1 VQTPTRRELLGGLG
15 AASAA
20 LVAGCAGGPATDDN
34 ETDRSGTGES
44 GSGDPGA
51 GGGST
56 GPVAGQQ
63 FAGECPRYV
72 STDRV
77 ICWDAVGAKD
87 VPGVLEPSGRT
98 LSPGGAIEFTLHNR
112 SDAGLETNLYNWH
125 LHKRVDDRWFQVA
138 PLSWP
143 QPLTTLDPDGSHT
156 WTVSLTADVD
166 PGQPVPRLRTPREI
180 PLVAVGGGDYA
191 FRARGRFTDD
201 EFQTAIGFAATFGVD
216 APQLELTPTNVVGE
230 PEIDGDTLRVDSTRP
245 GPSAE
250 TQPRLYTLER
260 LDPPVVEAE
269 RMIAEEIVRRVPLR
283 DIVAL
288 AERHEVDRVELT
300 EVNGA
305 LPSLVGSVPRPI
317 EYRGSYY
324 EVSSAAQG

>member
-1 VQTPTRRELLGGLG
+1 MQTPTRRELLGGLG
-15 AASAA
+15 AASTA
-20 LVAGCAGGPATDDN
+20 LVAGCAGDPAAGEN
-34 ETDRSGTGES
+34 ETDGSGADGS
-44 GSGDPGA
+44 GSGEPGA
-51 GGGST
+51 GGGT
-56 GPVAGQQ
+56 IGPVASQQ
-63 FAGECPRYV
+63 FAGECPEYV

-87 VPGVLEPSGRT
+87 VPGVLEPTGRT
-98 LSPGGAIEFTLHNR
+98 LSPGGAIEFTLSNR

-143 QPLTTLDPDGSHT
+143 QPLTTIDPGGSHT
-156 WTVSLTADVD
+156 WTVSLAADVD
-166 PGQPVPRLRTPREI
+166 PGQPVPRLRTTSEVG
-180 PLVAVGGGDYA
+180 LVAVGGGQYA

-201 EFQTAIGFAATFGVD
+201 EFQAAIGFAATFQVD
-216 APQLELTPTNVVGE
+216 APELQLTPTNVVGE
-230 PEIDGDTLRVDSTRP
+230 PEIDGDTLRVESTRP
-245 GPSAE
+245 GPSD
-250 TQPRLYTLER
+250 TTRPRVYTLER

-300 EVNGA
+300 EVNGT
-305 LPSLVGSVPRPI
+305 LPSLVGSVPRAI

-324 EVSSAAQG
+324 EVSSAAQE